1 VELHKKS
8 YHRSLAG
15 LYMPVNKMDAGYTDN
30 RLEKK
35 YGGCCGA
42 RETVYDLRFYCW
54 NGEGGMEIE
63 VDFELLNCKVIEW
76 ILTEYSWCLSKFM
89 LVQLI
94 D

>member
-1 VELHKKS
+1 MELHKKS

-42 RETVYDLRFYCW
+42 RETVYDLRKAV
-54 NGEGGMEIE
+54 GDE
-63 VDFELLNCKVIEW
+63 
-76 ILTEYSWCLSKFM
+76 
-89 LVQLI
+89 
-94 D
+94 

>member
-1 VELHKKS
+1 
-8 YHRSLAG
+8 
-15 LYMPVNKMDAGYTDN
+15 
-30 RLEKK
+30 
-35 YGGCCGA
+35 
-42 RETVYDLRFYCW
+42 
-54 NGEGGMEIE
+54 MEIE